1 VGFTPATRLPQE
13 NGATT
18 NRRNEMAKGRIIL
31 VFEDPDKNEEEL
43 YAELAEHV
51 SNAYVDFGCVDHDI
65 QMDEE

>member
-1 VGFTPATRLPQE
+1 
-13 NGATT
+13 
-18 NRRNEMAKGRIIL
+18 MAKGRIIL